1 MSMKRYFFGLC
12 SAVALIL
19 SLALTGCFPGK
30 TTRSNVAP
38 TDFAINNFKPI
49 PVAERRQK
57 LDPMQY
63 SVTQEAATE
72 PAFDNAYWDNHA
84 PGIYVDVV
92 SGKPLF
98 SSLDKFDS
106 GCGWPSFSKP
116 VNEKE
121 IVQKTDNSFGMERT
135 EVRSATADSHL
146 GHVFDDGPGP
156 THLRY
161 CINSAS
167 LKFIPLA
174 EMAAAGY
181 ADQLAP
187 FVKAGLIKPLPKTE
201 TAILAGGCFWG
212 MQEIIRQIPGVI
224 KSTVGYTGGTVPNPT
239 YQMVCTHTTGHAE
252 AVMVVFDSAKLSY
265 EQLLGF
271 FFRMHDPTT
280 RDQQE
285 NDVGAQYR
293 SAIFYTSDE
302 QRQIAERVKMQV
314 DKSGKWKRPIV
325 TEITKASIFYHAE
338 EYHQNYLQKNP
349 GGYNCHYLRN

>member
-1 MSMKRYFFGLC
+1 MCMKRYFFGLC
-12 SAVALIL
+12 SAVAFIL
-19 SLALTGCFPGK
+19 SLVITGCSPSK
-30 TTRSNVAP
+30 NTRLNVAS

-49 PVAERRQK
+49 PVAERKQK

-63 SVTQEAATE
+63 RVTQEAATE
-72 PAFDNAYWDNHA
+72 PPFANAYWDSHA

-116 VNEKE
+116 VDKKE
-121 IVQKTDNSFGMERT
+121 IVETNDNSFGMERT

-174 EMAAAGY
+174 EMASAGY
-181 ADQLAP
+181 ANQLGP
-187 FVKAGLIKPLPKTE
+187 FVNAGLIKPLPKTE

-212 MQEIIRQIPGVI
+212 MQEILRQIPGVI
-224 KSTVGYTGGTVPNPT
+224 KTTVGYTGGTVPNPT
-239 YQMVCTHTTGHAE
+239 YEMVCSHTTGHAE
-252 AVMVVFDSAKLSY
+252 AVKLCSY
-265 EQLLGF
+265 IGWMKFELVGWLGK
-271 FFRMHDPTT
+271 FRWW
-280 RDQQE
+280 
-285 NDVGAQYR
+285 
-293 SAIFYTSDE
+293 
-302 QRQIAERVKMQV
+302 
-314 DKSGKWKRPIV
+314 SGV
-325 TEITKASIFYHAE
+325 
-338 EYHQNYLQKNP
+338 
-349 GGYNCHYLRN
+349 